1 MLRRMDAPIPLAAVS
16 SADDEHD
23 ADDAT
28 LVAHAL
34 ADRRAFA
41 PLYTHYLDPIYRYCY
56 RRLDTREAAED
67 ATSQIFTKALAAL
80 PAYRGDGF
88 RGWLFAIARNVVMDA
103 YRRPCS
109 TLPLDSVSEPVDR
122 SPSPESLAVT
132 TDERAALRALLAAL
146 PEDQR
151 SVIELRL
158 AGLTGAEIAVA
169 LGRGTGAI
177 KMLQF
182 RAMTRLRGLLNDER
196 RPDHGTA

>member
-1 MLRRMDAPIPLAAVS
+1 MLRRMDAPIPLPAVS

-28 LVAHAL
+28 LVALAL

-41 PLYTHYLDPIYRYCY
+41 PLYTRYLDPIYRYCY

-80 PAYRGDGF
+80 PAYRGGGF

-103 YRRPCS
+103 YRRPCAA
-109 TLPLDSVSEPVDR
+109 LPLDGVPEPVDR
-122 SPSPESLAVT
+122 SPSLESLVVA
-132 TDERAALRALLAAL
+132 TDERETLRALLAAL

-151 SVIELRL
+151 SIIELRL
-158 AGLTGAEIAVA
+158 AGLTGAEIAMA
-169 LGRGTGAI
+169 LGRGAGAI

-182 RAMTRLRGLLNDER
+182 RAMARLRGLLNEER
-196 RPDHGTA
+196 RLDHGTA